1 MTTATILKTIN
12 ALPIAERMIII
23 EKVIRTIRLEKPDSA
38 NPDSANPAGADPNSP
53 SPSGDPWFDDPRN
66 IAIVKDAI
74 QSANEDKEKNV
85 VLKTKED
92 IKNYFANL

>member
-23 EKVIRTIRLEKPDSA
+23 EKVIQTIRLE
-38 NPDSANPAGADPNSP
+38 NPDSTNPNGTNPNGP

-66 IAIVKDAI
+66 IAIVKEGI
-74 QSANEDKEKNV
+74 ISAKKEKCV
-85 VLKTKED
+85 SVEESPTLSA
-92 IKNYFANL
+92 IFAKYRQ